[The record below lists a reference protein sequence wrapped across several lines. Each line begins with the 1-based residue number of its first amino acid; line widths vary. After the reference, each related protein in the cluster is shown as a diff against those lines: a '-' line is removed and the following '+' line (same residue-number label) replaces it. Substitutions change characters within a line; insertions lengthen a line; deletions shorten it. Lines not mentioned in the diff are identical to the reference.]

1 MDRVLFMNSIFL
13 NMIKQLI
20 QHPQQALYYMKPSK
34 IMRVLYYLRH
44 GGLKGVSR
52 ILDERLL
59 MGADLKLDLVVK
71 KDIHENDITGY
82 PPIALPETDQPLV
95 SIIIPVY
102 NQFAYTY
109 SCLRAIA
116 EHSGSVSYEVILA
129 DDCSTDLTLQIEKV
143 VKNIRVI
150 RTDENLRFLKNCN
163 YSAKF
168 ARGKY
173 YLFLNNDTQVQPGW
187 LEPLVKLLEEN
198 PDIGLTGS
206 RLVYPDGRLQEA
218 GGILWKDG
226 SAWNYGHGN
235 NPALPEYHYVKEV
248 DYISGA
254 SMMVRC
260 ELWKQL
266 GGFDERFAPAY
277 CEDSDFAFSIRKAGY
292 RVVYQPLS
300 IVVHFEGISN
310 GTDISAGL
318 KAYQIENQRKF
329 YEKWKDVLEREHLP
343 NGQDPFLTR
352 DRSQMKKRILVIDH
366 RVPWYDKDAGA
377 RNVFMY
383 TRIFLQLGL
392 KVTFM
397 PDNYFPQ
404 EPYTQEMEQLGIEVL
419 YGNYYFKYCKEWLK
433 DNVHY
438 YDYIYLNRPHI
449 AVKYMDLLKEY
460 AKGKIIYFGHDL
472 HYLREYRQYEVN
484 HNADYFESSKKWKSI
499 EFDLMQKADVIY
511 VVGNYEYEVLKRE
524 YPEKPLRNIPI
535 FTYEPLDETC
545 EPVLEGRKNLLFV
558 GGFGH
563 PPNIDAVLWFAKDI
577 FPRIQEVYTDITW
590 NIVGANPTDEIK
602 SIANDHIHLLGFV
615 SDERLKELY
624 RECRLVVVPLRY
636 GAGVKGKVVES
647 VYNQCPIITTPI
659 GAEGLSLEEDAFV
672 VAEAD
677 DSFADSVIALYRDDD
692 ELLRLMSNSRHFIN
706 HHFTK
711 NQALEVVLKDIHP

>member
-1 MDRVLFMNSIFL
+1 MSNVFL
-13 NMIKQLI
+13 NMISQLI
-20 QHPQQALYYMKPSK
+20 HHPQQALYYMNPIK
-34 IMRVLYYLRH
+34 IMRALYYLRH
-44 GGLKGVSR
+44 DGLKGVSR

-71 KDIHENDITGY
+71 KDIQGNDITEY
-82 PPIALPETDQPLV
+82 PLIALPEIDEPIV

-109 SCLRAIA
+109 SCLRAIV
-116 EHSGSVSYEVILA
+116 ENSGSISYEVVLA
-129 DDCSTDLTLQIEKV
+129 DDCSTDLTQQIEKA
-143 VKNIRVI
+143 VKNIRIV
-150 RTDENLRFLKNCN
+150 RTDKNLSFLKNCN
-163 YSAKF
+163 HSSKF

-187 LEPLVKLLEEN
+187 LKPLVQLMDEN

-206 RLVYPDGRLQEA
+206 RLVYPDGSLQEA

-235 NPALPEYHYVKEV
+235 NPALPEYHYVKDV

-254 SMMVRC
+254 SMMVRS
-260 ELWKQL
+260 EIWKQL
-266 GGFDERFAPAY
+266 GGFDESFAPAY

-300 IVVHFEGISN
+300 VVVHFEGISN
-310 GTDISAGL
+310 GTDLSTGL
-318 KAYQIENQRKF
+318 KAYQIENQKKF
-329 YEKWKDVLEREHLP
+329 YKKWKDVLEREHLP
-343 NGQDPFLTR
+343 NGQDPFQAR
-352 DRSQMKKRILVIDH
+352 DRSQLKKRILVIDH

-383 TRIFLQLGL
+383 TQIFLQMGL

-419 YGNYYFKYCKEWLK
+419 YGNYYFKYCREWLK
-433 DNVHY
+433 DNLSY
-438 YDYIYLNRPHI
+438 FDYIYLNRPHI

-460 AKGKIIYFGHDL
+460 ARGKIIYFGHDL
-472 HYLREYRQYEVN
+472 HYLREYRQYEVTRDK
-484 HNADYFESSKKWKSI
+484 AYLESSKKWKTM
-499 EFDLMQKADVIY
+499 EFDLVQKADVVY
-511 VVGNYEYEVLKRE
+511 VVGDYEYEVLRKE
-524 YPEKPLRNIPI
+524 FPNKPLRNIPI

-545 EPVLEGRKNLLFV
+545 KPVLEGRKDLLFV

-577 FPRIQEVYTDITW
+577 FPKIQKIYPEIIW

-602 SIANDHIHLLGFV
+602 SLANENIHLLGFV
-615 SDERLKELY
+615 SDDRLKELY
-624 RECRLVVVPLRY
+624 RGCRLVVVPLRY

-647 VYNQCPIITTPI
+647 VYNQSPMITTPV
-659 GAEGLSLEEDAFV
+659 GAEGLSLEEGAFT

-677 DSFADSVIALYRDDD
+677 DSFADSVIALYGDDD
-692 ELLRLMSNSRHFIN
+692 RLMELMSRCSKFIN

-711 NQALEVVLKDIHP
+711 KQALEVVLKDIHP

>member
-1 MDRVLFMNSIFL
+1 MNSIFL

-20 QHPQQALYYMKPSK
+20 KHPQQALYYMKPSK

-82 PPIALPETDQPLV
+82 PPIALPKIDKPLV

-109 SCLRAIA
+109 SCLRAIT
-116 EHSGSVSYEVILA
+116 EHSGNVSYEVILA
-129 DDCSTDLTLQIEKV
+129 DDCSKDLTSQIEKV
-143 VKNIRVI
+143 IKNIRVV
-150 RTDENLRFLKNCN
+150 RTDRNLRFLKNCN

-173 YLFLNNDTQVQPGW
+173 YLFLNNDTQVQPDW

-318 KAYQIENQRKF
+318 KAYQIENQTKF
-329 YEKWKDVLEREHLP
+329 YEKWKDVLESEHLP

-419 YGNYYFKYCKEWLK
+419 YGNYYFKYCREWLK

-438 YDYIYLNRPHI
+438 YDYIYVNRPHI

-472 HYLREYRQYEVN
+472 HYLREYRQYEVS
-484 HNADYFESSKKWKSI
+484 HNEAYLVSSKKWKTM
-499 EFDLMQKADVIY
+499 EFDLIRKADVVY
-511 VVGNYEYEVLKRE
+511 TVGDYEYEVLKKE
-524 YPEKPLRNIPI
+524 FPEKPLRNIPI
-535 FTYEPLDETC
+535 FTYEPLDDTSK
-545 EPVLEGRKNLLFV
+545 PVLEGREDLLFV

-577 FPRIQEVYTDITW
+577 FPKIQKVYPDIKW

-602 SIANDHIHLLGFV
+602 SVANDNIHLLGFV

-647 VYNQCPIITTPI
+647 VYNQCPTITTPI
-659 GAEGLSLEEDAFV
+659 GAEGLSLEEDAFA

-677 DSFADSVIALYRDDD
+677 DSFSDRVIELYRDND
-692 ELLRLMSNSRHFIN
+692 ELMRLMSHSRNFIN

>member
-1 MDRVLFMNSIFL
+1 MSSVFW
-13 NMIKQLI
+13 NMIGQLI
-20 QHPQQALYYMKPSK
+20 RHPRQSLHYMKPSK
-34 IMRVLYYLRH
+34 IIRVLYYLRH
-44 GGLKGVSR
+44 DGLNGVSR

-59 MGADLKLDLVVK
+59 MGADLKLNLRVT
-71 KDIHENDITGY
+71 KDIQANDIAAY
-82 PPIALPETDQPLV
+82 PPIVLPKTEAPIV

-116 EHSGSVSYEVILA
+116 KHSEEITYEVILA
-129 DDCSTDLTLQIEKV
+129 DDCSTDLTLQIEKI
-143 VKNIRVI
+143 VKNIRIV
-150 RTDENLRFLKNCN
+150 RSNKNLRFLKNCN
-163 YSAKF
+163 HSAQF

-187 LEPLVKLLEEN
+187 LAPMVQLMEEN

-206 RLVYPDGRLQEA
+206 RLVYSDGRLQEA
-218 GGILWKDG
+218 GGILWRDG

-235 NPALPEYHYVKEV
+235 NPALPEYNYVKDV

-254 SMMVRC
+254 SIMVRS

-277 CEDSDFAFSIRKAGY
+277 YEDSDLAFSIRKAGY

-300 IVVHFEGISN
+300 VVVHFEGVSN
-310 GTDISAGL
+310 GTDVSTGL
-318 KAYQIENQRKF
+318 KAYQMENQKKF
-329 YEKWKDVLEREHLP
+329 YEKWKEVLEKEHLP

-383 TRIFLQLGL
+383 TQIFSQLGL

-397 PDNYFPQ
+397 PDDYFPQ
-404 EPYTQEMEQLGIEVL
+404 QPYTRELEQSGIEVL
-419 YGNYYFKYCKEWLK
+419 YGNYYFKYCKYWLK
-433 DNVHY
+433 ENVRY
-438 YDYIYLNRPHI
+438 YDYIYVNRPHI
-449 AVKYMDLLKEY
+449 AVKYMDLLKKY

-472 HYLREYRQYEVN
+472 HYLREYRQYEVS
-484 HNADYFESSKKWKSI
+484 HDEAYLESSKKWKNI
-499 EFDLMQKADVIY
+499 EFELIRKADVVY
-511 VVGNYEYEVLKRE
+511 VVGNYEYKVLKKE
-524 YPEKPLRNIPI
+524 FPEKPLRNIPI
-535 FTYEPLDETC
+535 FTYEALDENNA
-545 EPVLEGRKNLLFV
+545 PDLEGRKNLLFV

-577 FPRIQEVYTDITW
+577 FPRIQKVYPDIIW

-615 SDERLKELY
+615 SDERLKEIY
-624 RECRLVVVPLRY
+624 SECRLVVVPLRY

-647 VYNQCPIITTPI
+647 VYNQSPMITTQI
-659 GAEGLSLEEDAFV
+659 GAEGLSLEEGAFA

-677 DSFADSVIALYRDDD
+677 ASFADKVISLYGDDD
-692 ELLRLMSNSRHFIN
+692 ALLRLMSCSRSFIN
-706 HHFTK
+706 NHFTI
-711 NQALEVVLKDIHP
+711 NRALEVVLKDIQP